1 MSKAKTPKGVPV
13 KGQRIAMVTGAT
25 SGIGEATAEL
35 FCKRGIA
42 VIVCGRRVERLREFQ
57 KRMEGR
63 APVYPLMFD
72 VTSSEAVFAAVKSL
86 PEEWRNVNI
95 LINNAGNAH
104 GLSPV
109 QDGSIGDW
117 DAMIDINL
125 KGLLYVSRAVLPLMP
140 KGPESNSIVVNVGS
154 IAGKEAYPN
163 GGVYC
168 ASKAAVDM
176 LTRGMKLD
184 LYKDGIKVAA
194 MHPGLVNTEFSLVRF
209 KGDQERAAKVYDG
222 FRALTAYDCAD
233 AMYYMISRPS
243 HVNVSDMM
251 LMPTDQAAARDVHRA
266 PSKL

>member
-1 MSKAKTPKGVPV
+1 M
-13 KGQRIAMVTGAT
+13 
-25 SGIGEATAEL
+25 
-35 FCKRGIA
+35 
-42 VIVCGRRVERLREFQ
+42 
-57 KRMEGR
+57 
-63 APVYPLMFD
+63 YPLMFD
-72 VTSSEAVFAAVKSL
+72 VTNSEAVFAAVKSL

-95 LINNAGNAH
+95 LINNAGMHPDHMHRTPHHTAPPSTTGNAH

-233 AMYYMISRPS
+233 AM
-243 HVNVSDMM
+243 
-251 LMPTDQAAARDVHRA
+251 
-266 PSKL
+266 